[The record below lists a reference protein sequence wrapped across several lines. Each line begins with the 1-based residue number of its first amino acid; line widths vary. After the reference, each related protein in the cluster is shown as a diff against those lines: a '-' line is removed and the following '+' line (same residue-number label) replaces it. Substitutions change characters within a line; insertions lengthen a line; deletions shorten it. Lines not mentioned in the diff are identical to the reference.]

1 MGTDTGDADAT
12 NPARE
17 LARVIPLHGRRD
29 EDLLAR
35 LRESLADRG
44 SVTQDLEPGDMV
56 PKVWRATARH
66 AAKDLD
72 RPVRTLAVEHD
83 ALDTITVHAVLT
95 DWPAT
100 DTEAAAD
107 MAIRRRT
114 VDAVALTFTIPPAG
128 GPTAG

>member
-12 NPARE
+12 NPADE

-29 EDLLAR
+29 DDLLAR

-56 PKVWRATARH
+56 PKVWRATARR
-66 AAKDLD
+66 AAKDLG

-83 ALDTITVHAVLT
+83 GLDTITVHAILT
-95 DWPAT
+95 DWPV
-100 DTEAAAD
+100 TETEEAAD
-107 MAIRRRT
+107 MAIRRRI
-114 VDAVALTFTIPPAG
+114 VDAVALTFPIPPVG